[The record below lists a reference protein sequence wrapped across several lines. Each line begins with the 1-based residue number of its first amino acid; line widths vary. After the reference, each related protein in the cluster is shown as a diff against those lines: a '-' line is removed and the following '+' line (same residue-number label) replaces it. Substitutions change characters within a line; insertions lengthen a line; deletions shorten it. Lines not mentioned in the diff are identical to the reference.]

1 MHLCNMKVLNVIFIV
16 FSVLFIAGCSNQ
28 NGTGPIKDNN
38 AKNEID
44 YAKTIEIFEDSIGCK
59 VHIYNPDTKKTVRL
73 YLAKTN
79 KNTPEHYQFIQTP
92 IRSIIT
98 LSGTQI
104 GMLSELNSLDLIVG
118 VSSKNYIYNP
128 VVLKNIEANKIK
140 DFGDETL
147 ISFEQ
152 IIESKAQ
159 LLMYSGFS
167 SDFPHAEQLAKA
179 GVICIPDYDWKEQH
193 PLGKAEWIK
202 FFGYLVGKEKVA
214 KTYFEDCTKAYNEL
228 KKSVANTSIKPTVFS
243 GNLTGTSW
251 FTPAGE
257 SYYSMLLSDAG
268 ANYVYSK
275 TKGVGSLDLS
285 FEKVLNENRST
296 EFWVNPGIS
305 SLQTILKNNGKM
317 NYFEAV
323 KNKKV
328 YCYSPNMNKYWE
340 MSAIQPH
347 YVLSDLIRIL
357 HPEKSKAKH
366 SYFYENIG
374 R

>member
-1 MHLCNMKVLNVIFIV
+1 MHLCIMKVLKVIFV
-16 FSVLFIAGCSNQ
+16 VVTLFFFASCSDL
-28 NGTGPIKDNN
+28 NGTDSIKNNN
-38 AKNEID
+38 AKNEIS
-44 YAKTIEIFEDSIGCK
+44 YAKTIELFEDSLGCK
-59 VHIYNPDTKKTVRL
+59 VHIYNPDTKITTRY
-73 YLAKTN
+73 YLAKKNT
-79 KNTPEHYQFIQTP
+79 NTPENYQFIQTP
-92 IRSIIT
+92 VRSIIT

-128 VVLKNIEANKIK
+128 LVLKNIEANNIK

-159 LLMYSGFS
+159 LLMYSGFT

-202 FFGYLVGKEKVA
+202 FFGYLVGKEKPA
-214 KTYFEDCTKAYNEL
+214 KTYFDECEKAYNEL
-228 KKSVANTSIKPTVFS
+228 KKSVATSSSKPTVFC

-257 SYYSMLLSDAG
+257 SYYALLLNDAG
-268 ANYVYSK
+268 ANYVYAQ

-285 FEKVLNENRST
+285 FEKVLNDNIET
-296 EFWVNPGIS
+296 DYWLNPGIA

-317 NYFEAV
+317 SYFDAV

-328 YCYSPNMNKYWE
+328 FCYSPNMNKYWE

-366 SYFYENIG
+366 SYFYENIC

>member
-1 MHLCNMKVLNVIFIV
+1 MKVLSVIFVI
-16 FSVLFIAGCSNQ
+16 FSLLIFAGCSEK
-28 NGTGPIKDNN
+28 NGSDSIVHTHG
-38 AKNEID
+38 KNEID
-44 YAKTIEIFEDSIGCK
+44 YAKTLALFEDSSGCK
-59 VHIYNPDTKKTVRL
+59 VHIYNPDTKITTRY
-73 YLAKTN
+73 YLAKTDEN
-79 KNTPEHYQFIQTP
+79 VPANYLFIQTP
-92 IRSIIT
+92 IRSLIA

-104 GMLSELNSLDLIVG
+104 GMLSELTSLELIVG
-118 VSSKNYIYNP
+118 VSSKAYIYNP
-128 VVLKNIEANKIK
+128 TVLKNIAANKIK

-159 LLMYSGFS
+159 LLIYSGFS

-202 FFGYLVGKEKVA
+202 FFGYLVGKEGLA
-214 KTYFEDCTKAYNEL
+214 KTYFEKCAKAYNDL
-228 KKSVANTSIKPTVFS
+228 KKSVAGVRTKPTVFS

-251 FTPAGE
+251 FTPAGD
-257 SYYSMLLSDAG
+257 SYYAMLLSDAG
-268 ANYVYSK
+268 ANYVYAK

-285 FEKVLNENRST
+285 FEKVLTENRTT
-296 EFWVNPGIS
+296 EFWVNPGIA
-305 SLQTILKNNGKM
+305 SLQTLLKSNDKM
-317 NYFEAV
+317 RYFEAV
-323 KNKKV
+323 KNKQV
-328 YCYSPNMNKYWE
+328 YCYSPSMNKYWE

-366 SYFYENIG
+366 SYFYKNIC

>member
-1 MHLCNMKVLNVIFIV
+1 MKFLSIIFVGFLLLIFSGCSDKNGSVLN
-16 FSVLFIAGCSNQ
+16 
-28 NGTGPIKDNN
+28 KDISG
-38 AKNEID
+38 KNEIK
-44 YAKTIEIFEDSIGCK
+44 YAKTIELVEDSIGCK
-59 VHIYNPDTKKTVRL
+59 VHIYNPDTQKTLRL
-73 YLAKTN
+73 YLAKTK
-79 KNTPEHYQFIQTP
+79 KNIPTDYQYIQTP
-92 IRSIIT
+92 INSMIT
-98 LSGTQI
+98 LSGTHI

-128 VVLKNIEANKIK
+128 VVLKNIEAHKIK
-140 DFGDETL
+140 DFGDETM

-152 IIESKAQ
+152 IIKSKAQ
-159 LLMYSGFS
+159 LLIYSGFS
-167 SDFPHAEQLAKA
+167 CDFPHAEQLAKA

-202 FFGYLVGKEKVA
+202 FFGYLVGKEKIA
-214 KTYFEDCTKAYNEL
+214 KTYFDDCEKAYNEL
-228 KKSVANTSIKPTVFS
+228 KKSVANTSSKPTVFS

-257 SYYSMLLSDAG
+257 SYYAMLLKDAG
-268 ANYVYSK
+268 ANYVYAH

-285 FEKVLNENRST
+285 FEKVLNENST
-296 EFWVNPGIS
+296 TEYWVNPGIS
-305 SLQTILKNNGKM
+305 SLQSILKNNGKM

-366 SYFYENIG
+366 SYFYENIC

>member
-16 FSVLFIAGCSNQ
+16 FSALFIAGCSNQ
-28 NGTGPIKDNN
+28 NGTGPIKDSK

-228 KKSVANTSIKPTVFS
+228 KKSVANTSTKPTVFS

-257 SYYSMLLSDAG
+257 SYYAMLLSDAG

-366 SYFYENIG
+366 SYFYENID

>member
-1 MHLCNMKVLNVIFIV
+1 MKFLSVIFV
-16 FSVLFIAGCSNQ
+16 GFSLLFFAGCSDQ
-28 NGTGPIKDNN
+28 NGKETIKDNN

-79 KNTPEHYQFIQTP
+79 KNTPDNYQFIKTP

-104 GMLSELNSLDLIVG
+104 GMLSELNSLDVIVG
-118 VSSKNYIYNP
+118 VSSKAYIYNP
-128 VVLKNIEANKIK
+128 VVLKNIETNKIK

-202 FFGYLVGKEKVA
+202 FFGYLVGKEKLA
-214 KTYFEDCTKAYNEL
+214 KTYFEDCAKAYNEL
-228 KKSVANTSIKPTVFS
+228 KKSVAGVRTKPTVFS
-243 GNLTGTSW
+243 GNMTGTSW

-257 SYYSMLLSDAG
+257 SYNAMLLSDAG
-268 ANYVYSK
+268 GNYVYAK

-285 FEKVLNENRST
+285 FEKVLKENIES

-305 SLQTILKNNGKM
+305 SLPTILKNNGKM
-317 NYFEAV
+317 RYFKAV
-323 KNKKV
+323 KYKNV
-328 YCYSPNMNKYWE
+328 FCYSSNMNKYWE

-347 YVLSDLIRIL
+347 FVLSDLIRIL

-366 SYFYENIG
+366 SYFYKNIC

>member
-1 MHLCNMKVLNVIFIV
+1 MHLCIMKFLSVIFV
-16 FSVLFIAGCSNQ
+16 WFSLLFFAGCSDQ
-28 NGTGPIKDNN
+28 NGKEFNKDISG
-38 AKNEID
+38 KNEIE
-44 YAKTIEIFEDSIGCK
+44 YAKTIELFEDSIGCK
-59 VHIYNPDTKKTVRL
+59 VHIYNPDTKITTR
-73 YLAKTN
+73 YFLAKTDKN
-79 KNTPEHYQFIQTP
+79 KPQDYLFIQTP
-92 IRSIIT
+92 IRSIIA
-98 LSGTQI
+98 LSGTHI

-128 VVLKNIEANKIK
+128 VVLKNIDAHKIK

-152 IIESKAQ
+152 IIESNAQ

-202 FFGYLVGKEKVA
+202 FFGYLVGKEKLA
-214 KTYFEDCTKAYNEL
+214 KSYFEDCEKAYNEL
-228 KKSVANTSIKPTVFS
+228 KKSVANTSSKPTVFS

-257 SYYSMLLSDAG
+257 SYFAMLLNDAG
-268 ANYVYSK
+268 ANYVYAKS
-275 TKGVGSLDLS
+275 KGVGSLDLS
-285 FEKVLNENRST
+285 FEKVLNENIQT
-296 EFWVNPGIS
+296 EYWVNPGIA

-317 NYFEAV
+317 GYFAAV

-328 YCYSPNMNKYWE
+328 FCYSPNMNKYWE

-366 SYFYENIG
+366 SYFYENICH
-374 R
+374 

>member
-16 FSVLFIAGCSNQ
+16 FSALFIAGCSDH
-28 NGTGPIKDNN
+28 NGRAPIKDNN

-79 KNTPEHYQFIQTP
+79 KNTPDNYQFIKTP
-92 IRSIIT
+92 IQSIIT

-128 VVLKNIEANKIK
+128 VVLKTIEANKIK

-179 GVICIPDYDWKEQH
+179 GVICIPDFDWKEQH

-202 FFGYLVGKEKVA
+202 FFGYLVGKEKLA
-214 KTYFEDCTKAYNEL
+214 KTYFEDCAKAYNEL
-228 KKSVANTSIKPTVFS
+228 KKSVANSSTKPTVFS

-257 SYYSMLLSDAG
+257 SYYAMLLSDAG

-285 FEKVLNENRST
+285 FEKVLNVNIKSEY
-296 EFWVNPGIS
+296 WVNPGIA

-317 NYFEAV
+317 DYFEAV

-328 YCYSPNMNKYWE
+328 FCYSPNMNKYWE

>member
-1 MHLCNMKVLNVIFIV
+1 MHLCNMKVLSVIFV
-16 FSVLFIAGCSNQ
+16 GFSLLFFAGCSDQ
-28 NGTGPIKDNN
+28 NGTESIKDNK

-44 YAKTIEIFEDSIGCK
+44 FAKTIEIFEDSIGCK
-59 VHIYNPDTKKTVRL
+59 VHIYNPDTKNTVRL

-79 KNTPEHYQFIQTP
+79 TNTPENYQFIQTP

-104 GMLSELNSLDLIVG
+104 GMLSELNSLGLIVG

-202 FFGYLVGKEKVA
+202 FFGYLVGKEKLA

-228 KKSVANTSIKPTVFS
+228 KKSVANTSTKPTVFS

-257 SYYSMLLSDAG
+257 SYYAMLLSDAG

-305 SLQTILKNNGKM
+305 SLQSILKNNGKM
-317 NYFEAV
+317 DYFDAV

>member
-16 FSVLFIAGCSNQ
+16 FSALFIAGCSNQ
-28 NGTGPIKDNN
+28 NGTGPIKDSK

-228 KKSVANTSIKPTVFS
+228 KKSVAKTSIKPTVFS

>member
-16 FSVLFIAGCSNQ
+16 FSALFIAGCSDH
-28 NGTGPIKDNN
+28 NGRAPIKDNN

-79 KNTPEHYQFIQTP
+79 KNTPDNYQFIKTP
-92 IRSIIT
+92 IQSIIT

-128 VVLKNIEANKIK
+128 VVLKTIEANKIK

-179 GVICIPDYDWKEQH
+179 GVICIPDFDWKEQH

-202 FFGYLVGKEKVA
+202 FFGYLVGKEKLA
-214 KTYFEDCTKAYNEL
+214 KTYFEDCAKAYNEL
-228 KKSVANTSIKPTVFS
+228 KKSVANSSTKPTVFS

-257 SYYSMLLSDAG
+257 SYLTLL
-268 ANYVYSK
+268 K
-275 TKGVGSLDLS
+275 FLI
-285 FEKVLNENRST
+285 VL
-296 EFWVNPGIS
+296 F
-305 SLQTILKNNGKM
+305 
-317 NYFEAV
+317 
-323 KNKKV
+323 
-328 YCYSPNMNKYWE
+328 
-340 MSAIQPH
+340 
-347 YVLSDLIRIL
+347 
-357 HPEKSKAKH
+357 
-366 SYFYENIG
+366 
-374 R
+374 